1 MKETLIGLNLCL
13 HGFRPEGN
21 FSPVCM
27 GSGSN
32 RYNLSD
38 VKSQK
43 TVSGFQKSTKVAQ
56 EWNEENMEKHTGFI
70 LRSQILG

>member
-13 HGFRPEGN
+13 HGFPPEGN

-27 GSGSN
+27 GSGSS

-43 TVSGFQKSTKVAQ
+43 TVWGFQKRKKVAQ
-56 EWNEENMEKHTGFI
+56 ERSEEDMEKHTGFI